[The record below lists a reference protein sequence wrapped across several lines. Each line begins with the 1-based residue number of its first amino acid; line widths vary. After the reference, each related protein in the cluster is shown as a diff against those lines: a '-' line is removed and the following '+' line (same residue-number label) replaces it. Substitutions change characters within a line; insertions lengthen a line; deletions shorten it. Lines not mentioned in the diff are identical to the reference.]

1 MPVDEQTTRRT
12 KHEPKSSDEAEPPG
26 SEGESGVPPTVK
38 QPTKP
43 THKAPTTPPP
53 PSLGRKIDASVDKTR
68 TQAAANDLEPALLT
82 NRTGGQA
89 MIAKQRR
96 EAVSISVADSAKRIL
111 NSLYTTDVF
120 PFTDA
125 TLVEWF
131 RKDNFERHQEARSAV
146 PFFSTPSLAEMMLKD
161 KPKFKRDMELCT
173 SKLAKA
179 DGPELEELLIVLT
192 ELINEHFAPSV
203 PTLVKLSV
211 YFLTNTE
218 RITDNMMIGLDDG
231 SNKVGLTTTL
241 IENYYQVRD
250 YGLYAFQQDECNE
263 GRFVNRPTLNGNY
276 EDSPGY
282 NRLCAERIIF
292 TNEDT
297 AAAYD
302 DTWNQFWVML
312 KSVLCSHSETTPD
325 IDLAKRRRII
335 NGDPNHPLR
344 QQYTASGLEPD
355 RIWLDRYRRADSAAL
370 DFEKRMGFRC
380 GLDLDDMGHI
390 DVATDAMHECLL
402 DLFDD
407 ELVKLG
413 AENIKVPRT
422 NYAGVLQKDRL
433 LPKISWQAWK
443 TAYSA
448 AYKSFKALINKKS
461 YPYTK
466 ATPIVTRMVERG
478 SPVNTNGDKVPSDG
492 NKSKACRWCKSTQH
506 FTDKCGSEGRR
517 TAGICKAHQ
526 RGKCRQGST
535 HCKYLHIKSQS
546 GLSGQSLEANLAS
559 DTDKDLASQSQSTLV
574 LNSGGQN
581 SSNSSSGTTQKS
593 PPVCTDDFTK
603 PADRICNVPDCAKP
617 FHLALE
623 GDYGV
628 KWYGQKGMFL
638 PRRCDDCIKTGKT
651 KGPSSGQRPYNA
663 TGNSQTQMC
672 DMHDP
677 EAVDTM
683 LCGFDPDVLDLTNRF
698 QKLTLSWCTRCGAH
712 YELDQMR
719 SLNMLC
725 ASCFTLDDNSGYH
738 SHDELIITPPPA
750 ESMALMIEIS
760 DSSAASSLSSE
771 LQFEVEYADYQFE
784 EQPTIESPDAH
795 GIHTAILL
803 QWSGL
808 ELHPSA
814 FTTACEI
821 VCRYFVDGCSD
832 SDGSFCW
839 DGLTIDPTGEVISRL
854 FKLIC
859 KSPHSEGIT
868 ADQLELA
875 YGLGSALYELTSPPE
890 VDTVD
895 TADAPANTTQS
906 TPPQSC
912 MPESPISSSSSNGSI
927 SAHRAAEL
935 LSQLNEDESIAQTR
949 PKRSTADINR
959 YEPSPSGIRQETVSA
974 VEFFAAVVDPDLE
987 DASIGSS
994 NSNNSHNS
1002 SLSDFR

>member
-12 KHEPKSSDEAEPPG
+12 KYEPKSSDEAEPQG

-43 THKAPTTPPP
+43 TSRPPTTPPP
-53 PSLGRKIDASVDKTR
+53 PSIGHKIDASVDKTR

-96 EAVSISVADSAKRIL
+96 DAVSISVADSAKRIL

-120 PFTDA
+120 PLTDA

-161 KPKFKRDMELCT
+161 KPTFKRDMELCT

-192 ELINEHFAPSV
+192 ELIYEHFAPSV

-250 YGLYAFQQDECNE
+250 YDLYAFQQDECNE
-263 GRFVNRPTLNGNY
+263 GRFVTRPTLGGNY

-355 RIWLDRYRRADSAAL
+355 RIWLDRYRRADSAAI

-466 ATPIVTRMVERG
+466 ATPIVSRMTDR
-478 SPVNTNGDKVPSDG
+478 STLNIDGDKVPSDG
-492 NKSKACRWCKSTQH
+492 NKTKACRWCKSTEH
-506 FTDKCGSEGRR
+506 FTDECQSEGRR
-517 TAGICKAHQ
+517 TAGVCKAYQ
-526 RGKCRQGST
+526 RGKCRQGAR
-535 HCKYLHIKSQS
+535 HCKYLHIKPHN
-546 GLSGQSLEANLAS
+546 GLSGQTPEANLTN
-559 DTDKDLASQSQSTLV
+559 DTVKDLASQSQSALV

-581 SSNSSSGTTQKS
+581 SSNTSSGTTQKSPAMDQKS

-603 PADRICNVPDCAKP
+603 PADRICNVPGCAKP

-638 PRRCDDCIKTGKT
+638 PRRCDDCIKAGKT
-651 KGPSSGQRPYNA
+651 KGPPNGQKPYNA

-677 EAVDTM
+677 EAVDTL
-683 LCGFDPDVLDLTNRF
+683 LCGFDPDALDLTNRF

-725 ASCFTLDDNSGYH
+725 ANCFTLDGDNEH
-738 SHDELIITPPPA
+738 HDHDELVITPPPA

-771 LQFEVEYADYQFE
+771 LELEVE
-784 EQPTIESPDAH
+784 QPAIGLPDTH
-795 GIHTAILL
+795 GVHTAILR

-814 FTTACEI
+814 FTTACEM

-859 KSPHSEGIT
+859 KSPHSEGVT

-875 YGLGSALYELTSPPE
+875 YGLGSALHELTSPPE
-890 VDTVD
+890 VDSVD
-895 TADAPANTTQS
+895 TAASPANTTQS
-906 TPPQSC
+906 TPPRSC
-912 MPESPISSSSSNGSI
+912 MPESPISGSSSDGSF
-927 SAHRAAEL
+927 SAHRAAEP
-935 LSQLNEDESIAQTR
+935 LSQYEGKSIAQTK
-949 PKRSTADINR
+949 PKRSAACINR
-959 YEPSPSGIRQETVSA
+959 FEPSPSGIRQETVSA
-974 VEFFAAVVDPDLE
+974 VEFFAAVIDSDLE

-994 NSNNSHNS
+994 NSNDSHNS